1 TRSISRMPRCQQ
13 RNSSRRRRASRPSL
27 DKFVPVLTA
36 SLQRQKPG
44 RGRAR
49 FYIECPSCNVSRC
62 FSQAWIAPEM
72 RASQHVAMRPLVL
85 NPLFASLRSLS
96 GVGPKLEKLY
106 ARLVDRDAP
115 RVVDLL
121 FHLPS
126 GVIDRRARPKLR
138 DVQPGQVVTV
148 AVMIGKHRPGPP
160 RRSRAPYRIYASDDT
175 GDITLTYFNPRR
187 DYLEKLLPEGETRYV
202 SGTAEFYDGMLQM
215 VHPDRVVDEAGF
227 ASLPLVEPVYPLT
240 EGLALGN
247 VRRAIDSALAR
258 LP

>member
-36 SLQRQKPG
+36 LLQRQKPG

-49 FYIECPSCNVSRC
+49 IYIECPLRNVSRC
-62 FSQAWIAPEM
+62 FSQACIASEM
-72 RASQHVAMRPLVL
+72 RASQHAAMRPLVL

-106 ARLVDRDAP
+106 ARLLDRDAP
-115 RVVDLL
+115 RIVDLL

-138 DVQPGQVVTV
+138 DVQSGQVVTV
-148 AVMIGKHRPGPP
+148 AVTIGKHRP
-160 RRSRAPYRIYASDDT
+160 
-175 GDITLTYFNPRR
+175 
-187 DYLEKLLPEGETRYV
+187 
-202 SGTAEFYDGMLQM
+202 
-215 VHPDRVVDEAGF
+215 
-227 ASLPLVEPVYPLT
+227 
-240 EGLALGN
+240 
-247 VRRAIDSALAR
+247 
-258 LP
+258 